1 MQTFAHFILR
11 HRRWVIG
18 FWLVVLLA
26 GGTAAGRLPDRL
38 SSDFSLP
45 GQEGSETQAALARTY
60 GVSAD
65 LGYLPVLTAP
75 ARPHHRPRGRHRRRE
90 SAACAGR
97 RPGAGLRRHR

>member
-1 MQTFAHFILR
+1 MQTLAHFILR

-38 SSDFSLP
+38 ASDFSLP

-60 GVSAD
+60 GISAD
-65 LGYLPVLTAP
+65 LGYLPVLTALP
-75 ARPHHRPRGRHRRRE
+75 PHHRPRGRHRRRE
-90 SAACAGR
+90 AAARDGR
-97 RPGAGLRRHR
+97 RPGAGLRRHG